1 MNSCWWDIKLSSLI
15 SSDMGTTL
23 IIPLVYKKLE
33 LYCLMTTI
41 VMFSVS
47 LTKDEIYMVQCLNM
61 YTDLRIVSIVAMTV
75 KDGLASPVG

>member
-1 MNSCWWDIKLSSLI
+1 
-15 SSDMGTTL
+15 
-23 IIPLVYKKLE
+23 
-33 LYCLMTTI
+33 
-41 VMFSVS
+41 MFSVS